1 METIS
6 CWAAVALLCLNCIS
20 GCKENIVTG
29 VQETSQK
36 QMVAASEGTSE
47 QESSLVDV
55 GEEDSRLIVIDAGH
69 QAKGNPE
76 K

>member
-47 QESSLVDV
+47 QESSLCDV
-55 GEEDSRLIVIDAGH
+55 GEED
-69 QAKGNPE
+69 
-76 K
+76 